1 MPGTYWGGT
10 FWGGTY
16 WGGTYWGQGIRT
28 PYPHYYYQHL

>member
-10 FWGGTY
+10 YWGGTY

>member
-10 FWGGTY
+10 FWGGSY